1 MVHALGHEDGEWTMK
16 IVLRHWMD
24 GVDLANEF
32 RGFVCQGNLTAL
44 SQYNDGNYYPEL
56 MGKEVLESSSSFFVL
71 LRSSADALAR
81 QPPTRS

>member
-56 MGKEVLESSSSFFVL
+56 MGKEVLAL
-71 LRSSADALAR
+71 LRSSFFFVL
-81 QPPTRS
+81 